1 MINFPG
7 HVEIEDNAK
16 EPVVNRPRS
25 SQKNILK
32 VNCNK
37 ILCNVKN
44 VFLFEKLP
52 QVEVKSGI
60 ICE

>member
-16 EPVVNRPRS
+16 EPAVNSPRS

-37 ILCNVKN
+37 ILCNVGMCSCLRN
-44 VFLFEKLP
+44 YLKLKLK
-52 QVEVKSGI
+52 VELL
-60 ICE
+60 